1 MGSLGNSE
9 EGLGVDGVAADALA
23 DYEHPVSVEKF
34 RKLGYEVVDMICE
47 YMSSAKQRHVMP
59 DVQPGFLRPQL
70 PASAPQQ
77 PEPWQ
82 DIKRDFYDKI
92 MRGVLHWQSP
102 HFFAW
107 FGGNTSG
114 PSILAEMLI
123 ASLNM
128 IGFSWQSSPI
138 STELEMVMMDWL
150 GKLCGLPDKFITAAS
165 SSSADQTTSDAANGS
180 SSSNGAAAAA
190 AAKPGGGVIQGT
202 SSEAVLVAM
211 LAGRARALD
220 GQPPEAALKLVAYGS
235 DQAHMCFKKAAMVC
249 GLQHTRLL
257 KASAEHDYALDPKTL
272 QEAVAAD
279 LAQGLIPFYACA
291 TIGTTSSCAVDP
303 VGELGRV
310 CQQHGV
316 WLHVDAAWAGSASIL
331 PEQRHWFAG
340 LEHVD
345 SLSFSVHKWL
355 LVNFDCAAMWLADT
369 TWLKEAL
376 SMTPIYLRFTGN
388 VHDYK
393 DWQIPLGRRFRSL
406 KLWFVMRMYGAEKLQ
421 GMVRHHI
428 ALGQWFAQQVEAD
441 GRFEIPVPPRFGLT
455 CFRLKGA
462 DNATNRQLMEAVNAQ
477 GVIFIIPTELSGK
490 LTIRFA
496 VGNANTQLEHVQRG
510 WAIIKEQA
518 DKLLAGSSSSSS
530 SKEASG
536 TEQQQQQQQQQQ

>member
-1 MGSLGNSE
+1 MGSLGSSE
-9 EGLGVDGVAADALA
+9 EGLVADGVAADALA
-23 DYEHPVSVEKF
+23 DYQHPVSVEKF

-82 DIKRDFYDKI
+82 DIKKDFYDKI

-128 IGFSWQSSPI
+128 IGFSWQSSPV

-165 SSSADQTTSDAANGS
+165 SSADQTTSDAANGS
-180 SSSNGAAAAA
+180 SSNGTAAAA

-272 QEAVAAD
+272 QEAIAAD

-331 PEQRHWFAG
+331 PEQRHWFSG

-477 GVIFIIPTELSGK
+477 GVIFIIPTELSGQ

-510 WAIIKEQA
+510 WTIIKEQA
-518 DKLLAGSSSSSS
+518 DKLLAGSISSSSS
-530 SKEASG
+530 EGAAG
-536 TEQQQQQQQQQQ
+536 AEQQQQQQE

>member
-1 MGSLGNSE
+1 MGSLGSSE
-9 EGLGVDGVAADALA
+9 EGLVADGVAADALA

-82 DIKRDFYDKI
+82 DIKKDFYDKI

-165 SSSADQTTSDAANGS
+165 SSADQTTSDAANGS
-180 SSSNGAAAAA
+180 SSNGTAAAA

-249 GLQHTRLL
+249 GLQHARLL

-272 QEAVAAD
+272 QEAIAAD

-331 PEQRHWFAG
+331 PEQRHWFSG

-477 GVIFIIPTELSGK
+477 GVIFIIPTELSGQ

-496 VGNANTQLEHVQRG
+496 VGNANTQLDHVQRG
-510 WAIIKEQA
+510 WTIIKEQA
-518 DKLLAGSSSSSS
+518 DKLLAGSISSSS
-530 SKEASG
+530 SKRAAG
-536 TEQQQQQQQQQQ
+536 AEQQQQQQE

>member
-1 MGSLGNSE
+1 MGSLGSSE
-9 EGLGVDGVAADALA
+9 EGLVADGVAADALA

-82 DIKRDFYDKI
+82 DIKKDFYDKI

-165 SSSADQTTSDAANGS
+165 SSADQTTSDAANGS
-180 SSSNGAAAAA
+180 SSNGTAAAA

-272 QEAVAAD
+272 QEAIAAD

-331 PEQRHWFAG
+331 PEQRHWFSG

-477 GVIFIIPTELSGK
+477 GVIFIIPTELSGQ

-510 WAIIKEQA
+510 WTIIKEQA
-518 DKLLAGSSSSSS
+518 DKLLAGSISSSS
-530 SKEASG
+530 SKRAAG
-536 TEQQQQQQQQQQ
+536 AEQQQQQQE

>member
-1 MGSLGNSE
+1 MGSLGSRE
-9 EGLGVDGVAADALA
+9 DGLALDGVPADALA

-34 RKLGYEVVDMICE
+34 RKLGYEVVDMICD

-70 PASAPQQ
+70 PDRAPSQ
-77 PEPWQ
+77 PEPWK
-82 DIKRDFYDKI
+82 DIRRDFYDKI

-107 FGGNTSG
+107 FAGNTSA

-123 ASLNM
+123 SSLNM

-150 GKLCGLPDKFITAAS
+150 GKLCGLPDKFISAA
-165 SSSADQTTSDAANGS
+165 GS
-180 SSSNGAAAAA
+180 SSSSSSSDHGADTTAQGSSSSSSMGAAAAA

-202 SSEAVLVAM
+202 SSEAVLIAM
-211 LAGRARALD
+211 LAARARALQ
-220 GQPPEAALKLVAYGS
+220 GQPAEAALRLAAYGS
-235 DQAHMCFKKAAMVC
+235 DQAHMCFKKATMVC

-257 KASAEHDYALDPKTL
+257 KASPDNDYALDPQAL
-272 QEAVAAD
+272 QDAIAAD
-279 LAQGLIPFYACA
+279 LAQGLIPFYA
-291 TIGTTSSCAVDP
+291 
-303 VGELGRV
+303 
-310 CQQHGV
+310 HGV
-316 WLHVDAAWAGSASIL
+316 WLHVDAAWAGSAAIL
-331 PEQRHWFAG
+331 PEQRHWFGG
-340 LEHVD
+340 LDVVD
-345 SLSFSVHKWL
+345 SYSFSVHKWL

-369 TWLKEAL
+369 TYLKEAL
-376 SMTPIYLRFTGN
+376 SMTPVYLRFTGN

-406 KLWFVMRMYGAEKLQ
+406 KLWYGAEKLQ

-428 ALGQWFAQQVEAD
+428 ALGRWFADQVAAD
-441 GRFEIPVPPRFGLT
+441 ARFELAAPPRFGLT
-455 CFRLKGA
+455 CFRLSGG
-462 DNATNRQLMEAVNAQ
+462 DNAAHKQLLEAVNAV
-477 GVIFIIPTELSGK
+477 GVIFIGPTELSGK

-510 WAIIKEQA
+510 WGIIQEQA
-518 DKLLAGSSSSSS
+518 TKLLASSSTG
-530 SKEASG
+530 AAAA
-536 TEQQQQQQQQQQ
+536 EQQH